1 MIKGIEKLPERIK
14 QHILDTVRREFT
26 PPDDRIWVTEVLYCL
41 RKAWFRRK
49 MSKPI
54 DLHSAWHLYRGII
67 FHNIW
72 EGLYEDTEKKIE
84 IPIWDT
90 GAVLVA
96 KYDFIDNDTIYDLKW
111 VADSYEKFLVER
123 GASKAHKD
131 QVQIY
136 LHAKGMKKGALI
148 YLMSKSVKIFEFE
161 LEDDFDINE
170 FLKRALVLWDA
181 LRENNPP
188 PRTPNEYECQYCEYK
203 DECIK
208 IEKEGKNGS

>member
-1 MIKGIEKLPERIK
+1 MIRGIEKLPERIK

-26 PPDDRIWVTEVLYCL
+26 PPDDRIWVTEILYCL

-49 MSKPI
+49 MPKPI
-54 DLHSAWHLYRGII
+54 DLHSAWHLYRGIV
-67 FHNIW
+67 FHDIW
-72 EGLYEDTEKKIE
+72 EGLYDDEDKKIE

-96 KYDFIDNDTIYDLKW
+96 KYDFIEGDTIYDLKW
-111 VADSYEKFLVER
+111 VADAYEKFLAER
-123 GASKAHKD
+123 GASEAHKK

-136 LHAKGMKKGALI
+136 LYAKKMKKGALI
-148 YLMSKSVKIFEFE
+148 YLMSKGIKIFEFE

-170 FLKRALVLWDA
+170 FLKRALILWDA

-188 PRTPNEYECQYCEYK
+188 PKTPGEYECRYCEYK
-203 DECIK
+203 DECIRVDRRD
-208 IEKEGKNGS
+208 EK